1 MERTLAGIWS
11 AVLHRPVGRDDDL
24 LAMGADSIQLFQI
37 TARANAADI
46 PLLARHLLQHRTV
59 AAVAAFL
66 DDAALG
72 EAAPGETPVAPS
84 LQHFRRDRKM
94 TVGV

>member
-11 AVLHRPVGRDDDL
+11 TVLHRPVGRDDDL

-59 AAVAAFL
+59 AAVAAS
-66 DDAALG
+66 LG
-72 EAAPGETPVAPS
+72 DKVPVESPSVPS
-84 LQHFRRDRKM
+84 LQQFRRDRKVA
-94 TVGV
+94 VGV